1 MPSMPRL
8 LRAKSARLFV
18 SPAWCVCMIFRMTA
32 EFCFRENLGGAACNF
47 ADQAMPKNAIFPG
60 SITRS

>member
-1 MPSMPRL
+1 MPSMPPL
-8 LRAKSARLFV
+8 LRAKSELFFGC
-18 SPAWCVCMIFRMTA
+18 PACCAYMMFRMTA

-47 ADQAMPKNAIFPG
+47 GDQPIPKNAIFPG